1 MNFSHESSGSDDLRK
16 FLSGDAGSDELREFI
31 GKPSKPDK
39 VQREG
44 IDKIVDSI
52 KKSLGAK
59 NVKVDAKGLEVIA
72 YDAKKPEDM
81 LIKFCETMRQ
91 NGLETPDILNA
102 LILVLINVA
111 ACGAGADTADSGEVK
126 DKGNQMCESTYD
138 AIVQII
144 AEFGKTFRAL
154 REPKGD

>member
-16 FLSGDAGSDELREFI
+16 FLSGDAGSNELREFI

-59 NVKVDAKGLEVIA
+59 NVKV
-72 YDAKKPEDM
+72 
-81 LIKFCETMRQ
+81 CETMRQ

-111 ACGAGADTADSGEVK
+111 ACGAGSDDADTGEIK